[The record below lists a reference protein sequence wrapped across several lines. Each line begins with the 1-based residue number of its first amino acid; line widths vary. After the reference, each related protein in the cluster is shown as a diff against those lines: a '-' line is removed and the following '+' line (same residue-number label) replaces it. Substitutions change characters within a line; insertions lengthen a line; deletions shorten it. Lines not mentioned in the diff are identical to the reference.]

1 MKLSNT
7 PYTYIF
13 STINHVFQC
22 FELDHEV
29 ISCAEAAHAKGF
41 PLKNELKTLVL
52 DTDMGLCTVNT
63 TGDQQVS
70 LRKVKNA
77 LKLSNVCMAD
87 SQKLSELN
95 LVPGGICPFLE
106 IIWNSTMLIDRSVFD
121 LPFLSTN
128 NGTRIK
134 YIVFEPNLLLLSP
147 KHIIGTYNKI

>member
-52 DTDMGLCTVNT
+52 DTNMGLCTVNT
-63 TGDQQVS
+63 MNLSRNMQS
-70 LRKVKNA
+70 KNP
-77 LKLSNVCMAD
+77 L
-87 SQKLSELN
+87 
-95 LVPGGICPFLE
+95 
-106 IIWNSTMLIDRSVFD
+106 
-121 LPFLSTN
+121 
-128 NGTRIK
+128 
-134 YIVFEPNLLLLSP
+134 
-147 KHIIGTYNKI
+147 NKIYDD